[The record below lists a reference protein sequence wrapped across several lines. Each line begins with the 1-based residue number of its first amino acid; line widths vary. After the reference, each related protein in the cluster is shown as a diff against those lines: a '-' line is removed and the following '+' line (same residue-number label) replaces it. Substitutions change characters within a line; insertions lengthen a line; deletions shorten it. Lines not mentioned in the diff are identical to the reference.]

1 MTLEIFIFGAP
12 FFWQNRKYT
21 SQSILTELQV
31 SNDDTHYVNEKS
43 NHPTVSHNWIWEKN
57 KTKIFYQIFY

>member
-43 NHPTVSHNWIWEKN
+43 NHPTVSHNWI
-57 KTKIFYQIFY
+57 